1 MEYKDYYK
9 ILGVEKKATQPE
21 IKKAYRA
28 LAIKYH
34 PDKNY
39 GNKEAEEQFKLA
51 NEANSVLSDPEKRKK
66 YDELGEN
73 WQQYGK
79 TANQSSTNSNGG
91 SPFQRA
97 NTPFEKNDDTI
108 FSDFFEQF
116 FGRQTKAGN
125 PSNPFENRE
134 FKGGDYETEM
144 QLTLEEAYKGTN
156 RIIQVENEKLRIT
169 TKPGLQDGQVLK
181 IKSKGAEGSSLGN
194 RGDLFV
200 KVKVYPDLEYKRN
213 GDDLFKTHKIDVYT
227 AVLGGDTLVDT
238 FSGQLKFKVAAGTQ
252 NEKTIKLKGKGM
264 PNYENPTMFGD
275 LTIQLLVK
283 IPIELTE
290 KQKTLF
296 EELKT
301 LS

>member
-9 ILGVEKKATQPE
+9 ILGVEKKSTQPE

-66 YDELGEN
+66 YDELGED

-79 TANQSSTNSNGG
+79 TTYQNHGNTNNG
-91 SPFQRA
+91 SPFQDT
-97 NTPFEKNDDTI
+97 NSPFGKDGDAS

-116 FGRQTKAGN
+116 FGGQTK
-125 PSNPFENRE
+125 SNRNNQNESRE

-144 QLTLEEAYKGTN
+144 QITLEEAFKGTN

-181 IKSKGAEGSSLGN
+181 IKNKGAEGSSSGN

-200 KVKVYPDLEYKRN
+200 HIKCQPHAAYIRK
-213 GDDLFKTHKIDVYT
+213 GDDLFKTQKIDLYT
-227 AVLGGDTLVDT
+227 AVLGGETIVDT
-238 FSGQLKFKVAAGTQ
+238 FSGQIKFKVAAGTQ
-252 NEKTIKLKGKGM
+252 NGKTIRLKGKGM
-264 PNYENPTMFGD
+264 PMYEQPTTFGD
-275 LTIQLLVK
+275 LNIQLQVE
-283 IPIELTE
+283 IPQELTE
-290 KQKTLF
+290 KQSQLF